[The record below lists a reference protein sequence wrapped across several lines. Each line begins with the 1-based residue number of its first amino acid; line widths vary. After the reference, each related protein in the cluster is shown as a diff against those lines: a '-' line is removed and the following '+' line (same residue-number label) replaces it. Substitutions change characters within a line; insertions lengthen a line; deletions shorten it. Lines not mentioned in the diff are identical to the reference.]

1 MSNVRTVLSLLAHPD
16 DAEFTCAGTLALL
29 GQRGWQIHIATMT
42 PGDCGSASL
51 GPEEISAIR
60 RREGAAAAAVLQ
72 GAYHCLES
80 RDCFIRHDP
89 PTLLKAVELIRQVR
103 PSIVFAAS
111 PADYLCDHGI
121 TSTIV
126 RDAVFWSGVPNIS
139 IKGTSPLRP
148 MPHLYYVDAME
159 CKDILGR
166 PIQPAIVVDI
176 STVIATKAEM
186 LCCHASQREWL
197 LKQHGMD
204 EYVLMMKAGGEARGK
219 LVGCAFC

>member
-111 PADYLCDHGI
+111 PADYLCDHEI

-166 PIQPAIVVDI
+166 PIEPAIVV
-176 STVIATKAEM
+176 E
-186 LCCHASQREWL
+186 H
-197 LKQHGMD
+197 QHGDRDQGRNALLPCQPARMVAQAAWDGRVRLDD
-204 EYVLMMKAGGEARGK
+204 EGGRRSSRQAGR
-219 LVGCAFC
+219 LRLC